1 MMFCNSTAYMT
12 GPSAS
17 PKVTA
22 PLCETSFKEYVYVPG
37 SRASSIT
44 EREKTW
50 FSYYLKSTSGV
61 VGGVLV
67 LIMVVISLLSALGI
81 TPHDPLIQDPVNA
94 LQGPSSQYWF
104 GTDQFGRDTFSRCMD
119 GMRRSMIVSITAVSI
134 ATLVGV
140 FLGVVGGYFGK
151 VLDGFVV
158 RFSDVIF
165 AFPAILLALAIVNSL
180 GNSWIDTSLA
190 IAVVYTPIFIRVARG
205 PVLSVKE
212 MDYVKAVRILGF
224 STPKVLFSHILPNVL
239 PTIVIQIALSMSWA
253 ILTESGLSFL
263 GLGTQPP
270 DASLGLMVSEAQALA
285 AFAWWTLAFPSLFI
299 TIAVVGLNLVGDGLR
314 DSLDPSRRSS

>member
-1 MMFCNSTAYMT
+1 M
-12 GPSAS
+12 
-17 PKVTA
+17 
-22 PLCETSFKEYVYVPG
+22 
-37 SRASSIT
+37 
-44 EREKTW
+44 REKTW

-61 VGGVLV
+61 VGGILV
-67 LIMVVISLLSALGI
+67 LIMVVISLLSAFGI

-94 LQGPSSQYWF
+94 LHGPSSQYWL
-104 GTDQFGRDTFSRCMD
+104 GTDQFGRDNLSRCMD
-119 GMRRSMIVSITAVSI
+119 GMRRSMTVSITAVSI

-180 GNSWIDTSLA
+180 GNSWVDTSLA

-314 DSLDPSRRSS
+314 DSLDPARRNS

>member
-1 MMFCNSTAYMT
+1 M
-12 GPSAS
+12 
-17 PKVTA
+17 
-22 PLCETSFKEYVYVPG
+22 
-37 SRASSIT
+37 
-44 EREKTW
+44 REKTW

-67 LIMVVISLLSALGI
+67 LIMVLISLLSAFGI

-314 DSLDPSRRSS
+314 DSLDPARRSS

>member
-1 MMFCNSTAYMT
+1 M
-12 GPSAS
+12 
-17 PKVTA
+17 K
-22 PLCETSFKEYVYVPG
+22 
-37 SRASSIT
+37 
-44 EREKTW
+44 EKTW

-61 VGGVLV
+61 VGGILV
-67 LIMVVISLLSALGI
+67 LIMVAISLLSALGI
-81 TPHDPLIQDPVNA
+81 TPHDPLIQDPINA

-104 GTDQFGRDTFSRCMD
+104 GTDQFGRDILSRCMD
-119 GMRRSMIVSITAVSI
+119 GMRRSMLVSIIAVSI
-134 ATLVGV
+134 ATL
-140 FLGVVGGYFGK
+140 LGVLMGIVGGYFGK

-180 GNSWIDTSLA
+180 GNSWIDTSIA

-239 PTIVIQIALSMSWA
+239 PPIVIQIALSMSWA

-270 DASLGLMVSEAQALA
+270 DASLGLMVSEAQSLA

-314 DSLDPSRRSS
+314 DSLDPARRSS

>member
-1 MMFCNSTAYMT
+1 M
-12 GPSAS
+12 
-17 PKVTA
+17 
-22 PLCETSFKEYVYVPG
+22 
-37 SRASSIT
+37 
-44 EREKTW
+44 REKTW

-61 VGGVLV
+61 VGGILV
-67 LIMVVISLLSALGI
+67 LIMVVISSLSALGI
-81 TPHDPLIQDPVNA
+81 TPHDPLIQDPINA

-104 GTDQFGRDTFSRCMD
+104 GTDQFGRDILSRCMD
-119 GMRRSMIVSITAVSI
+119 GMRRSILVSITAVSI
-134 ATLVGV
+134 ATFVGV
-140 FLGVVGGYFGK
+140 ILGIVGGYFGK

-239 PTIVIQIALSMSWA
+239 PPIVIQIALSMSWA

-270 DASLGLMVSEAQALA
+270 DASLGLMVSEAQSLA

-314 DSLDPSRRSS
+314 DSLDPARRSS

>member
-1 MMFCNSTAYMT
+1 M
-12 GPSAS
+12 
-17 PKVTA
+17 
-22 PLCETSFKEYVYVPG
+22 
-37 SRASSIT
+37 
-44 EREKTW
+44 REKTW

-61 VGGVLV
+61 VGGILV
-67 LIMVVISLLSALGI
+67 LIMVVISLFSAFGI
-81 TPHDPLIQDPVNA
+81 TPHDPLIQDPINA

-104 GTDQFGRDTFSRCMD
+104 GTDQFGRDILSRCMD
-119 GMRRSMIVSITAVSI
+119 GMRRSMTVSITAVSI

-224 STPKVLFSHILPNVL
+224 STPKVIFSHILPNVL

-314 DSLDPSRRSS
+314 DSLDPARRSS

>member
-1 MMFCNSTAYMT
+1 M
-12 GPSAS
+12 
-17 PKVTA
+17 
-22 PLCETSFKEYVYVPG
+22 
-37 SRASSIT
+37 
-44 EREKTW
+44 REKTW

-61 VGGVLV
+61 VGGILV

-81 TPHDPLIQDPVNA
+81 TPHDPLIQDPINA

-104 GTDQFGRDTFSRCMD
+104 GTDQFGRDILSRCMD
-119 GMRRSMIVSITAVSI
+119 GMRRSMLVSITAVSI
-134 ATLVGV
+134 ATFVGV
-140 FLGVVGGYFGK
+140 ILGIVGGYFGK
-151 VLDGFVV
+151 VFDGFVV

-180 GNSWIDTSLA
+180 GNSWIDTSFA

-239 PTIVIQIALSMSWA
+239 PPIVIQIALSMSWA

-270 DASLGLMVSEAQALA
+270 DASLGLMVSEAQSLA

-314 DSLDPSRRSS
+314 DSLDPARRSS

>member
-1 MMFCNSTAYMT
+1 MFTI
-12 GPSAS
+12 
-17 PKVTA
+17 
-22 PLCETSFKEYVYVPG
+22 
-37 SRASSIT
+37 SI
-44 EREKTW
+44 
-50 FSYYLKSTSGV
+50 
-61 VGGVLV
+61 
-67 LIMVVISLLSALGI
+67 LSALGI

-94 LQGPSSQYWF
+94 LQGPSAQYWF
-104 GTDQFGRDTFSRCMD
+104 GTDQFGRDILSRCMD
-119 GMRRSMIVSITAVSI
+119 GMRRSMLVSVVAVSI

-140 FLGVVGGYFGK
+140 ILGIVGGYFGK
-151 VLDGFVV
+151 FLDGFVV

-239 PTIVIQIALSMSWA
+239 PPIVIQVALSMSWA

-270 DASLGLMVSEAQALA
+270 DASLGLMVSEAQSLA

-314 DSLDPSRRSS
+314 DSLDPARRSS

>member
-1 MMFCNSTAYMT
+1 M
-12 GPSAS
+12 
-17 PKVTA
+17 
-22 PLCETSFKEYVYVPG
+22 
-37 SRASSIT
+37 
-44 EREKTW
+44 REKTW

-61 VGGVLV
+61 VGGILV

-104 GTDQFGRDTFSRCMD
+104 GTDQFGRDILSRCMD
-119 GMRRSMIVSITAVSI
+119 GMRRSMLVSITAVSI

-140 FLGVVGGYFGK
+140 ILGIVGGYFGK

-180 GNSWIDTSLA
+180 GNSWIDTSFA

-239 PTIVIQIALSMSWA
+239 PPIVIQIALSMSWA

-270 DASLGLMVSEAQALA
+270 DASLGLMVSEAQSLA

-314 DSLDPSRRSS
+314 DSLDPARRSS

>member
-1 MMFCNSTAYMT
+1 M
-12 GPSAS
+12 
-17 PKVTA
+17 
-22 PLCETSFKEYVYVPG
+22 
-37 SRASSIT
+37 
-44 EREKTW
+44 REKTW

-67 LIMVVISLLSALGI
+67 LIMVVISLLSAFGI

-104 GTDQFGRDTFSRCMD
+104 GTDQFGRDILSRCMD
-119 GMRRSMIVSITAVSI
+119 GMRRSMTVSITAVSI

-140 FLGVVGGYFGK
+140 FLGVIGGYFGK

-314 DSLDPSRRSS
+314 DSLDPARRSS

>member
-1 MMFCNSTAYMT
+1 M
-12 GPSAS
+12 
-17 PKVTA
+17 
-22 PLCETSFKEYVYVPG
+22 
-37 SRASSIT
+37 
-44 EREKTW
+44 REKTW

-67 LIMVVISLLSALGI
+67 LIMMVISLLSAFGI
-81 TPHDPLIQDPVNA
+81 APHDPLIQDPINA

-104 GTDQFGRDTFSRCMD
+104 GTDQFGRDILSRCMD
-119 GMRRSMIVSITAVSI
+119 GMRRSMTVSITAVSI

-140 FLGVVGGYFGK
+140 FLGVLGGYFGK

-314 DSLDPSRRSS
+314 DSLDPARRSS

>member
-1 MMFCNSTAYMT
+1 M
-12 GPSAS
+12 
-17 PKVTA
+17 
-22 PLCETSFKEYVYVPG
+22 
-37 SRASSIT
+37 
-44 EREKTW
+44 REKTW

-61 VGGVLV
+61 VGGILV
-67 LIMVVISLLSALGI
+67 LIMVAISLLSALGI
-81 TPHDPLIQDPVNA
+81 TPHDPLIQDPINA

-104 GTDQFGRDTFSRCMD
+104 GTDQFGRDILSRCMD
-119 GMRRSMIVSITAVSI
+119 GMRRSMLVSIVAVSI

-140 FLGVVGGYFGK
+140 LMGIVGGYFGK

-180 GNSWIDTSLA
+180 GNSWIDTSIA

-239 PTIVIQIALSMSWA
+239 PPIVIQIALSMSWA

-270 DASLGLMVSEAQALA
+270 DASLGLMVSEAQSLA

-314 DSLDPSRRSS
+314 YSLDPARRSS

>member
-1 MMFCNSTAYMT
+1 M
-12 GPSAS
+12 
-17 PKVTA
+17 K
-22 PLCETSFKEYVYVPG
+22 
-37 SRASSIT
+37 
-44 EREKTW
+44 EKTW
-50 FSYYLKSTSGV
+50 FSYYLKSISGV
-61 VGGVLV
+61 IGGILV
-67 LIMVVISLLSALGI
+67 LIMFTISILSALGI

-94 LQGPSSQYWF
+94 LQGPSAQYWF
-104 GTDQFGRDTFSRCMD
+104 GTDQFGRDILSRCMD
-119 GMRRSMIVSITAVSI
+119 GMRRSMLVSIVAVSL
-134 ATLVGV
+134 ASLVGV
-140 FLGVVGGYFGK
+140 ILGIVGGYFGK
-151 VLDGFVV
+151 FLDGFVV

-239 PTIVIQIALSMSWA
+239 PPIVIQIALSMSWA

-270 DASLGLMVSEAQALA
+270 DASLGLMVSEAQSLA

-299 TIAVVGLNLVGDGLR
+299 TIVVVGLNLVGDGLR
-314 DSLDPSRRSS
+314 DSLDPARRSS

>member
-1 MMFCNSTAYMT
+1 V
-12 GPSAS
+12 
-17 PKVTA
+17 K
-22 PLCETSFKEYVYVPG
+22 
-37 SRASSIT
+37 
-44 EREKTW
+44 EKTW
-50 FSYYLKSTSGV
+50 FSYYLKSISGV
-61 VGGVLV
+61 IGGILVLV
-67 LIMVVISLLSALGI
+67 MFTISILSALGI

-94 LQGPSSQYWF
+94 LQGPSAQYWF
-104 GTDQFGRDTFSRCMD
+104 GTDQFGRDILSRCMD
-119 GMRRSMIVSITAVSI
+119 GMRRSMLVSVVAVSI
-134 ATLVGV
+134 ATFVGV
-140 FLGVVGGYFGK
+140 LLGIVGGYFGK

-205 PVLSVKE
+205 PVLTVKE

-239 PTIVIQIALSMSWA
+239 PPIVIQVALSMSWA

-270 DASLGLMVSEAQALA
+270 DASLGLMVSEAQSLA

-314 DSLDPSRRSS
+314 DSLDPARRSS

>member
-1 MMFCNSTAYMT
+1 M
-12 GPSAS
+12 
-17 PKVTA
+17 
-22 PLCETSFKEYVYVPG
+22 
-37 SRASSIT
+37 
-44 EREKTW
+44 REKTW

-61 VGGVLV
+61 VGGILV
-67 LIMVVISLLSALGI
+67 LIMVVISLLSAFGI
-81 TPHDPLIQDPVNA
+81 TPHDPLIQDPINA
-94 LQGPSSQYWF
+94 LQGPSAQYWF
-104 GTDQFGRDTFSRCMD
+104 GTDQFGRDILSRCMD
-119 GMRRSMIVSITAVSI
+119 GMRRSMTVSITAVSI

-224 STPKVLFSHILPNVL
+224 STPKVIFSHILPNVL

-314 DSLDPSRRSS
+314 DSLDPARRSS

>member
-1 MMFCNSTAYMT
+1 M
-12 GPSAS
+12 
-17 PKVTA
+17 
-22 PLCETSFKEYVYVPG
+22 
-37 SRASSIT
+37 
-44 EREKTW
+44 REKTW

-61 VGGVLV
+61 VGGILV
-67 LIMVVISLLSALGI
+67 LIMAVISLLSAFGI
-81 TPHDPLIQDPVNA
+81 TPHDPLIQDPINA
-94 LQGPSSQYWF
+94 LQGPSAQYWF
-104 GTDQFGRDTFSRCMD
+104 GTDQFGRDILSRCMD
-119 GMRRSMIVSITAVSI
+119 GMRRSMTVSITAVSI

-140 FLGVVGGYFGK
+140 ILGVVGGYFGK

-314 DSLDPSRRSS
+314 DSLDPARRSS

>member
-1 MMFCNSTAYMT
+1 M
-12 GPSAS
+12 
-17 PKVTA
+17 
-22 PLCETSFKEYVYVPG
+22 
-37 SRASSIT
+37 
-44 EREKTW
+44 REKTW

-67 LIMVVISLLSALGI
+67 LIMMVISLLSAFGI

-104 GTDQFGRDTFSRCMD
+104 GTDQFGRDILSRCMD
-119 GMRRSMIVSITAVSI
+119 GMRRSMTVSITAVSI
-134 ATLVGV
+134 AALVGV

-314 DSLDPSRRSS
+314 DSLDPARRSS

>member
-1 MMFCNSTAYMT
+1 M
-12 GPSAS
+12 
-17 PKVTA
+17 
-22 PLCETSFKEYVYVPG
+22 
-37 SRASSIT
+37 
-44 EREKTW
+44 REKTW

-67 LIMVVISLLSALGI
+67 LIMMVISLLSAFGI

-94 LQGPSSQYWF
+94 LQGPSAQYWF
-104 GTDQFGRDTFSRCMD
+104 GTDQFGRDILSRCMD
-119 GMRRSMIVSITAVSI
+119 GMRRSMTVSITAVSI

>member
-1 MMFCNSTAYMT
+1 M
-12 GPSAS
+12 
-17 PKVTA
+17 
-22 PLCETSFKEYVYVPG
+22 
-37 SRASSIT
+37 
-44 EREKTW
+44 REKTW

-61 VGGVLV
+61 VGGILV

-81 TPHDPLIQDPVNA
+81 TPHDPLIQDPINA

-104 GTDQFGRDTFSRCMD
+104 GTDQFGRDILSRCMD
-119 GMRRSMIVSITAVSI
+119 GMRRSMLVSITAVSI

-140 FLGVVGGYFGK
+140 ILGIVGGYFGK

-180 GNSWIDTSLA
+180 GNSWIDTSFA

-239 PTIVIQIALSMSWA
+239 PPIVIQIALSMSWA

-270 DASLGLMVSEAQALA
+270 DASLGLMVSEAQSLA

-314 DSLDPSRRSS
+314 DSLDPARRSS

>member
-1 MMFCNSTAYMT
+1 M
-12 GPSAS
+12 
-17 PKVTA
+17 
-22 PLCETSFKEYVYVPG
+22 
-37 SRASSIT
+37 
-44 EREKTW
+44 REKTW

-67 LIMVVISLLSALGI
+67 LIMMVISLLSAFGI

-104 GTDQFGRDTFSRCMD
+104 GTDQFGRDILSRCMD
-119 GMRRSMIVSITAVSI
+119 GMRRSMTVSITAVSI
-134 ATLVGV
+134 A
-140 FLGVVGGYFGK
+140 
-151 VLDGFVV
+151 
-158 RFSDVIF
+158 
-165 AFPAILLALAIVNSL
+165 
-180 GNSWIDTSLA
+180 IDTSLA

-314 DSLDPSRRSS
+314 DSLDPARRSS

>member
-1 MMFCNSTAYMT
+1 M
-12 GPSAS
+12 
-17 PKVTA
+17 
-22 PLCETSFKEYVYVPG
+22 
-37 SRASSIT
+37 
-44 EREKTW
+44 REKTW

-67 LIMVVISLLSALGI
+67 LIMVVISLLSAFGL

-104 GTDQFGRDTFSRCMD
+104 GTDQFGRDILSRCMD
-119 GMRRSMIVSITAVSI
+119 GMRRSMTVSITAVSI

-151 VLDGFVV
+151 VLDVFVV

-270 DASLGLMVSEAQALA
+270 DASLGLMVSDAQALA

-314 DSLDPSRRSS
+314 DSLDPARRSS

>member
-1 MMFCNSTAYMT
+1 V
-12 GPSAS
+12 SA
-17 PKVTA
+17 PVK
-22 PLCETSFKEYVYVPG
+22 
-37 SRASSIT
+37 
-44 EREKTW
+44 EKTW
-50 FSYYLKSTSGV
+50 FSYYLKSISGV
-61 VGGVLV
+61 IGGILVLV
-67 LIMVVISLLSALGI
+67 MFTISILSALGI

-94 LQGPSSQYWF
+94 LQGPSAQYWF
-104 GTDQFGRDTFSRCMD
+104 GTDQFGRDILSRCMD
-119 GMRRSMIVSITAVSI
+119 GMRRSMLVSIVAVSI

-140 FLGVVGGYFGK
+140 ILGIVGGYFGK
-151 VLDGFVV
+151 FLDGFVV

-239 PTIVIQIALSMSWA
+239 PPIVIQVALSMSWA

-270 DASLGLMVSEAQALA
+270 DASLGLMVSEAQSLA

-314 DSLDPSRRSS
+314 DSLDPARRSS

>member
-1 MMFCNSTAYMT
+1 M
-12 GPSAS
+12 
-17 PKVTA
+17 
-22 PLCETSFKEYVYVPG
+22 
-37 SRASSIT
+37 
-44 EREKTW
+44 REKTW

-61 VGGVLV
+61 VGGILV
-67 LIMVVISLLSALGI
+67 LIMVVISLLSAFGI

-94 LQGPSSQYWF
+94 LQGPSSQYWL
-104 GTDQFGRDTFSRCMD
+104 GTDQFGRDNLSRCMD
-119 GMRRSMIVSITAVSI
+119 GMRRSMTVSITAVSI

-151 VLDGFVV
+151 VFDGFVV

-180 GNSWIDTSLA
+180 GNSWVDTSLA

-314 DSLDPSRRSS
+314 DSLDPARRNS